1 MSGNVNIVHSLIH
14 DIRAALHELVYNLIN
29 KLFVAGNRSC
39 GNYNIIV
46 WMNFDLTVIR
56 ERHAGQGAHRLALA
70 ARGDDNELLGG
81 VSVDKLAAY
90 QQVIGDIEI
99 AELGADTDH
108 VLKASAHYGDLPAQR
123 IGNID
128 YLLHSVN
135 IGGEGRND
143 YAAPARLPEE
153 HLKGF
158 ADLTLALGITGS
170 LRIGRVRQQAK
181 DALAAELRKPRKVYH
196 TAVDGGA
203 VYLEVTRLNHH
214 AAVALDG
221 EGYGVGYRV
230 IDMYHLNGERAELY
244 HVAGGD
250 LMELRAAEQP
260 VLLELALD
268 EADGELCAV
277 NGDIDRLEQV

>member
-1 MSGNVNIVHSLIH
+1 M
-14 DIRAALHELVYNLIN
+14 
-29 KLFVAGNRSC
+29 
-39 GNYNIIV
+39 
-46 WMNFDLTVIR
+46 
-56 ERHAGQGAHRLALA
+56 
-70 ARGDDNELLGG
+70 
-81 VSVDKLAAY
+81 
-90 QQVIGDIEI
+90 
-99 AELGADTDH
+99 
-108 VLKASAHYGDLPAQR
+108 
-123 IGNID
+123 
-128 YLLHSVN
+128 N

-143 YAAPARLPEE
+143 YAAPARLPEQ

-203 VYLEVTRLNHH
+203 VYLEVTRLNHR
-214 AAVALDG
+214 ATVALDG

-277 NGDIDRLEQV
+277 NGDIDRLEQVSKAADMILVAVGDDNALYLICVALDIGKIGYDQVDARHIGVGERQTAVDKEHIVLVFIEGHILADLVEAAEERYLYRQLSLALAALLCRAVSRL